1 MCKKICYRCSIEK
14 DVTEF
19 FKCGKCKDGYKATC
33 KLCLKNDN
41 DIRWKNYYNKNSEAL
56 KEKSK
61 NYREENKTK
70 VNERE
75 KEYYLNNKE
84 KILIKNLNYYHNKK
98 NNPNFKLKK
107 NIRSLIYVS
116 LKNKGTRK
124 NSKTSNILGCTF
136 DEFKLH
142 IESLWEPWMNWD
154 NYGNPKDSIVEP
166 NKTWD
171 IDHIIP
177 NSSATTEEELLKLN
191 HFSNLQPLCSY
202 HNRYVKRG

>member
-33 KLCLKNDN
+33 KSCLKDYNDKH
-41 DIRWKNYYNKNSEAL
+41 WKGYYDKNSESL

-61 NYREENKTK
+61 KYRNENKTK

-84 KILIKNLNYYHNKK
+84 KILIKNLNYYHKKK
-98 NNPNFKLKK
+98 NDYNFKLKK
-107 NIRSLIYVS
+107 NIRGLIYVS
-116 LKNKGTRK
+116 LKNKGVKK
-124 NSKTSNILGCTF
+124 NSKTSKILGCTF
-136 DEFKLH
+136 EEFKLY
-142 IESLWEPWMNWD
+142 IESLWEDWMTWD
-154 NYGNPKDSIVEP
+154 NYGNPKDNIFEP

-202 HNRYVKRG
+202 YNRYVKRG